1 MHVAH
6 NGVDH
11 TNELMQTPG
20 HEVAV
25 VVTETDASEYTTT
38 EVGHD
43 ETTADAGVLASLG
56 INGPLFLFQLLNFAI
71 VAVILWFLILKPLTK
86 KMEERK
92 NIIDESLDRAKEVET
107 NLKMSEVKFQEK
119 LEQAKK
125 ESNEIVASA
134 QEEATRVQE
143 SMKQKTKDDVE
154 ALVVAA
160 KKNIEIEKTEM
171 QANLRKETVE
181 IVVAA
186 MEKILNE
193 KMDDK
198 KDKKFVEDILKTI
211 K

>member
-1 MHVAH
+1 MKLAK
-6 NGVDH
+6 
-11 TNELMQTPG
+11 
-20 HEVAV
+20 
-25 VVTETDASEYTTT
+25 VTEETQS
-38 EVGHD
+38 H
-43 ETTADAGVLASLG
+43 TTAPVEDAGVLASLG

-154 ALVVAA
+154 ALVMAA

-171 QANLRKETVE
+171 QASLRKETVE

-211 K
+211 T

>member
-1 MHVAH
+1 MKLAK
-6 NGVDH
+6 
-11 TNELMQTPG
+11 
-20 HEVAV
+20 
-25 VVTETDASEYTTT
+25 VTEETQSQTTLPT
-38 EVGHD
+38 EDVGI
-43 ETTADAGVLASLG
+43 LASLG

-71 VAVILWFLILKPLTK
+71 VALILWFLILKPLTK

-119 LEQAKK
+119 LEEAKK
-125 ESNEIVASA
+125 EANAIIAGA

-143 SMKQKTKDDVE
+143 TMKQKTKDEVE
-154 ALVVAA
+154 ALVLQA
-160 KKNIEIEKTEM
+160 KKNIEVEKTEM
-171 QANLRKETVE
+171 RASLRKETVE
-181 IVVAA
+181 IVVTA
-186 MEKILNE
+186 MEKVLGE